1 MAFKHGI
8 KPIVTDGLV
17 FCIDAANKVSY
28 PGSGT
33 TAIDIAGNKS
43 GTLSSTPM
51 FENTNL
57 GVFVNDA
64 TDMIN
69 FGNTPDL
76 FVGSFSVSVWFN
88 KISQTGVI
96 FGRYVGSNAM
106 GDFEIRTNSSATFKM
121 QIHSGGGFSSA
132 DLYSTTANYSSGNW
146 YNVVTTFNHN
156 GSTYTRKIYV
166 DGVLDSDDTPTT
178 MEAWTGVSNSSNI
191 TTVGA
196 ISTNGSSPT
205 QAFNGSL
212 GPQLIYNK
220 ALTQAEVTQNY
231 NALKNRFRT

>member
-33 TAIDIAGNKS
+33 TVIDIAGNKS

-51 FENTNL
+51 FENINL
-57 GVFVNDA
+57 GVFDNDA

-76 FVGSFSVSVWFN
+76 LVGSFSVSVWFN

-96 FGRYVGSNAM
+96 FGRYVGSNQM
-106 GDFEIRTNSSATFKM
+106 GDFELRTNANLTFQM
-121 QIHSGGGFSSA
+121 QVHFGGAS
-132 DLYSTTANYSSGNW
+132 DLLSTTNTYSVGNW
-146 YNVVTTFNHN
+146 YNVVATFDHN
-156 GSTYTRKIYV
+156 GLTYTRKIYV
-166 DGVLDSDDTPTT
+166 DGVLDSNETPIT
-178 MEAWTGVSNSSNI
+178 MDAWTGVSNSSNI
-191 TTVGA
+191 TTPGA
-196 ISTNGSSPT
+196 ISTNGT
-205 QAFNGSL
+205 NIRQAFNGSL

-220 ALTQAEVTQNY
+220 ALTQEEVLQNY
-231 NALKNRFRT
+231 NALKYRFE

>member
-51 FENTNL
+51 FENINL
-57 GVFVNDA
+57 GVFDNDA

-76 FVGSFSVSVWFN
+76 LVGSFSVSVWFN

-96 FGRYVGSNAM
+96 FGRYVGSNQM
-106 GDFEIRTNSSATFKM
+106 GDFELRTNANLTFQM
-121 QIHSGGGFSSA
+121 QVHFGGAS
-132 DLYSTTANYSSGNW
+132 DLLSTTNTYSVGNW
-146 YNVVTTFNHN
+146 YNVVATFDHN
-156 GSTYTRKIYV
+156 GLTYTRKIYV
-166 DGVLDSDDTPTT
+166 DGVLDSNETPIT
-178 MEAWTGVSNSSNI
+178 MDAWTGVSNSSNI
-191 TTVGA
+191 TTPGA
-196 ISTNGSSPT
+196 ISTNGT
-205 QAFNGSL
+205 NIRQAFNGSL

-220 ALTQAEVTQNY
+220 ALTQEEVLQNY
-231 NALKNRFRT
+231 NALKYRFE

>member
-33 TAIDIAGNKS
+33 TVIDIARNKS

-51 FENTNL
+51 FENINL
-57 GVFVNDA
+57 GVFDNDA

-76 FVGSFSVSVWFN
+76 LVGSFSVSVWFN

-96 FGRYVGSNAM
+96 FGRYVGSNQM
-106 GDFEIRTNSSATFKM
+106 GDFELRTNANLTFQM
-121 QIHSGGGFSSA
+121 QVHFGGAS
-132 DLYSTTANYSSGNW
+132 DLLSTTNTYSVGNW
-146 YNVVTTFNHN
+146 YNVVATFDHN
-156 GSTYTRKIYV
+156 GLTYTRKIYV
-166 DGVLDSDDTPTT
+166 DGVLDSNDTPTT
-178 MEAWTGVSNSSNI
+178 MAAWTGVSNSSNI

-196 ISTNGSSPT
+196 ISTNGT
-205 QAFNGSL
+205 NIRQAFNGSL

-220 ALTQAEVTQNY
+220 ALTQEEVLQNY
-231 NALKNRFRT
+231 NALKYRFE